1 MRRKYRCQSKSAVD
15 VSIHA
20 PVKGATEGF
29 DAVNTGSG
37 FNSRTRK
44 GCDLECGE
52 VTNETTLVSIHAPVK
67 GATRYRNQSTSDY
80 SGFNSRT
87 RKGCDV
93 HLTTVD
99 HDEPVSIHA
108 PVKGATP
115 ESVRNHHAEI
125 RFNSRTRKGC
135 DSELFYRDEER

>member
-29 DAVNTGSG
+29 DAVNTG
-37 FNSRTRK
+37 
-44 GCDLECGE
+44 
-52 VTNETTLVSIHAPVK
+52 
-67 GATRYRNQSTSDY
+67 

>member
-1 MRRKYRCQSKSAVD
+1 M
-15 VSIHA
+15 
-20 PVKGATEGF
+20 
-29 DAVNTGSG
+29 
-37 FNSRTRK
+37 
-44 GCDLECGE
+44 ECGE